1 MKYHKCC
8 KTILGVIMSLCITA
22 CGFGNKSKL
31 GSIEEAQD
39 IFINNVQTMSERDAL
54 SNEIDYYSP
63 PRIIVKRKI
72 KELTGRDAIHEC
84 NIMIKENEEVR
95 KEMESGKRQFGYY
108 WDVYEVKE
116 YAISQPDE
124 IVGAVYYFEGEFT
137 HYANGYHTKK
147 ANVLCINGH
156 WYVKQVWR

>member
-54 SNEIDYYSP
+54 
-63 PRIIVKRKI
+63 
-72 KELTGRDAIHEC
+72 LTVI
-84 NIMIKENEEVR
+84 
-95 KEMESGKRQFGYY
+95 
-108 WDVYEVKE
+108 
-116 YAISQPDE
+116 
-124 IVGAVYYFEGEFT
+124 
-137 HYANGYHTKK
+137 
-147 ANVLCINGH
+147 
-156 WYVKQVWR
+156 